1 MFYFYKSQVQAKSL
15 CLSGCSLHSCCIR
28 GERFSF
34 TCLRVSAKTPMRWCW
49 LFLIE
54 THPHSFLSLVGW
66 GRAGGVSFL
75 LFKDVHLFAFHSIR
89 ADQVLALRKWKKQHA
104 CSKISPQGWHQE
116 GKDRLIN
123 RCDTD
128 CLKDM
133 LHSDACICGLGR
145 VQQTNWKQK
154 ESGQTLPSLPF
165 PNSCLG
171 LTELTCKFPS

>member
-1 MFYFYKSQVQAKSL
+1 MFYFYKSQVQAISI
-15 CLSGCSLHSCCIR
+15 CLSGCSLHGCCIR

-34 TCLRVSAKTPMRWCW
+34 TCLRVSAKTPMRWSR

-54 THPHSFLSLVGW
+54 THSHSFLSLVGW

-75 LFKDVHLFAFHSIR
+75 LFKDVHLFAFPSIR
-89 ADQVLALRKWKKQHA
+89 ADQVLALQKWKKQHV
-104 CSKISPQGWHQE
+104 CSKISPHGWHQE

-128 CLKDM
+128 CFKDM
-133 LHSDACICGLGR
+133 LHSGARICSLGR
-145 VQQTNWKQK
+145 VQHTNWKQE
-154 ESGQTLPSLPF
+154 ESGLTLPSLPF

-171 LTELTCKFPS
+171 LRELTCKSSN